1 MAGITGFKVALCLS
15 YLRILNKSNK
25 TYRKFVWVV
34 LVTCV
39 LSHLGGTLV
48 LIFQCKPVHIKSSIL
63 VVVLSNFLSRL
74 KDHGF
79 PKRPA
84 HASPTAPPSTL

>member
-34 LVTCV
+34 LITCV

-48 LIFQCKPVHIKSSIL
+48 LIFQCKPVHIKSPIP
-63 VVVLSNFLSRL
+63 VILSNFPSRL
-74 KDHGF
+74 KNHGF

-84 HASPTAPPSTL
+84 PASPTTPPSTL

>member
-25 TYRKFVWVV
+25 AYRKFVWVV
-34 LVTCV
+34 LITCV

-48 LIFQCKPVHIKSSIL
+48 LIFQCKPVHTHLITCTRYYL
-63 VVVLSNFLSRL
+63 T
-74 KDHGF
+74 
-79 PKRPA
+79 
-84 HASPTAPPSTL
+84 SPG